1 VFCTRNR
8 NLSRQAAPGGITSQ
22 LLRNHISR
30 HTQGAVATATAL
42 VGSRPGGGGA
52 PGGSG
57 GSVKGKV
64 GKGGSARGSGGG
76 GGGGGDRTSTIIT
89 NEGVIAI
96 PRRNMD
102 GDSSPTAAIAAAIGM
117 TTTATSTTATSTTS
131 TSPRPPNTLANGGIN
146 MGLDATA
153 SLLSSLSSVDRKAME
168 VILKHL
174 TSTQRTL
181 KDIHDNSKLIL
192 DALKEKDVT
201 RTLRQ
206 LRLEWQMV
214 AMTLDR
220 IFFLIFALAIVLS
233 LIMLFPR
240 PYDKIPFEVIG
251 DRGGL

>member
-1 VFCTRNR
+1 MFIQFVKIKLTSSILQIAINGLSKVFCTRNR

-30 HTQGAVATATAL
+30 HTQGAVATAAA
-42 VGSRPGGGGA
+42 VAGGRGGGGA
-52 PGGSG
+52 SG
-57 GSVKGKV
+57 TGSVKNKR
-64 GKGGSARGSGGG
+64 S
-76 GGGGGDRTSTIIT
+76 STIIT

-96 PRRNMD
+96 PRREMD

-117 TTTATSTTATSTTS
+117 TTSPAVTTTS
-131 TSPRPPNTLANGGIN
+131 SASPRPPNSLVNGGIN
-146 MGLDATA
+146 MGLDNAAT
-153 SLLSSLSSVDRKAME
+153 LLSSMNSVDRKAME

-174 TSTQRTL
+174 ANTQRTL
-181 KDIHDNSKLIL
+181 KDIQDNSKLIL

-201 RTLRQ
+201 KTLRQ

-240 PYDKIPFEVIG
+240 PYDKGPFPE
-251 DRGGL
+251 